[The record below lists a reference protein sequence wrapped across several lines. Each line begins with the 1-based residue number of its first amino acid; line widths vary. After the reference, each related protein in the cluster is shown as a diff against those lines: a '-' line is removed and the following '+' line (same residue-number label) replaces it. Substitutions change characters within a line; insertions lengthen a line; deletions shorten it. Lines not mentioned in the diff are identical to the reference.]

1 MNRRWHREWPR
12 GWRGLLRFWLS
23 VGVVFVLLTV
33 TMVTRG
39 LSALPLPWSDPGTWQ
54 RWGGH
59 LPQAGEAVTIPA
71 GQRVLLDVSP
81 PPLASLTVQGELSA
95 ADTPLTLKVGT
106 VRVEGQVHLGS
117 ARHPLTH
124 RVEVVLGRDAQ
135 LPATTGPEPDGTLM
149 VVAGGQLELR
159 GQERLPW
166 THLDASAAAGDRAL
180 HLATPADWQPGDH
193 LALAPSGFDPE
204 QAEKITL
211 AAVTEGGRTL
221 TLTAPLRFSHHGE
234 VTRGIDERAEV
245 GLLTHN
251 LLIRGSDDSAAVGRA
266 GGVMDTRGGTLQ
278 ISDAEFTALGERG
291 VLGRYPVHFHL
302 AGDAQGS
309 FVQRS
314 SIHHTFNRCVTLH
327 GTQHVRL
334 AQNVTYDDVGHCF
347 FLEDGN
353 ERQNLLE
360 GNLALLA
367 RPAPPGDAILESD
380 LQPSLYWISNP
391 DNVLHGNVAAG
402 AAHSGFWY
410 NLLEHGSGPGASEA
424 LWPRRTE
431 LGGFYGNVSHSN
443 TYNGLFVD
451 NLKNPPG
458 VLAPPNYEPPALA
471 VFRDLTAYKNR
482 RRGVWLRGR
491 NMLVTGAR
499 LADNAI
505 GATFAAADTA
515 LSDSVVVGETDN
527 LTGPPKPDEPGTPL
541 RGFEFYDGPVQVRG
555 VRFENFQ
562 SDGQRQAGALGALR
576 FSPFF
581 THPQSSAS
589 ALSFVNAQPVLLE
602 AHPLRPRPGN
612 DDQGTDG
619 YRNTVFLDQDGSVTG
634 TPGTSVTLDTPWFG
648 GPDCTAHPAWG
659 ALSCPGLF
667 GSVFVA
673 NMDARPAPLGRLVLT
688 RPDGAALTLLGNP
701 RDGVNTSFQANL
713 RAGGPYRAKLTG
725 PLPQHLRVSLH
736 HLASGESVLLDLPG
750 VPAGVQLTTGRD
762 APAALPLSAD
772 RASFEAGADDS
783 AWLEGHT
790 LHLRL
795 VSRIQGRSAFG
806 VLDIRQTP
814 AAANPAEADAAT
826 P

>member
-1 MNRRWHREWPR
+1 MNLRRRSP
-12 GWRGLLRFWLS
+12 LRFWLS
-23 VGVVFVLLTV
+23 VSVVCSLLTV
-33 TMVTRG
+33 TMVTRS
-39 LSALPLPWSDPGTWQ
+39 LSALPSPWSDPATWQ

-59 LPQAGEAVTIPA
+59 LPQAGEAVVIPA
-71 GQRVLLDVSP
+71 GQRVLLDMSP
-81 PPLASLTVQGELSA
+81 PPLASLTVQGELST
-95 ADTPLTLKVGT
+95 ADTPVTLKVGA
-106 VRVEGQVHLGS
+106 VRVEGQMYLGS
-117 ARHPLTH
+117 VQHPLTR
-124 RVEVVLGRDAQ
+124 RVEVMLGQDAQ
-135 LPATTGPEPDGTLM
+135 IPASSPEPDGTLM
-149 VVAGGQLELR
+149 VVAGGHLELR

-166 THLDASAAAGDRAL
+166 THLDVSAAAGDTRL
-180 HLATPADWQPGDH
+180 HLATSVDWQPGDH
-193 LALAPSGFDPE
+193 LALAPSGFSPE
-204 QAEKITL
+204 EAEEVVL
-211 AAVTEGGRTL
+211 AAVTEGGRAL
-221 TLTAPLRFSHHGE
+221 TLAAPLRFPHYGE

-251 LLIRGSDDSAAVGRA
+251 LLIRGSDDAAALGRA

-278 ISDAEFTALGERG
+278 ISDAEFTMLGERG
-291 VLGRYPVHFHL
+291 VLGRYPIHFHL

-327 GTQHVRL
+327 GTQRVRL
-334 AQNVTYDDVGHCF
+334 AQNVTYDDLGHCF

-367 RPAPPGDAILESD
+367 RPAAPQDAILESD

-410 NLLEHGSGPGASEA
+410 NLLEHGSGPGAHAS
-424 LWPRRTE
+424 LWPRRTA

-443 TYNGLFVD
+443 TFNGLFVD

-515 LSDSVVVGETDN
+515 LSRSVVVGETGN
-527 LTGPPKPDEPGTPL
+527 LTGPPKPDEASTPL

-555 VRFENFQ
+555 VRFENFKPT
-562 SDGQRQAGALGALR
+562 GQRQAGALGALR

-589 ALSFVNAQPVLLE
+589 GLSFVNAQSVLLE
-602 AHPLRPRPGN
+602 AHPLRIQRGN

-634 TPGTSVTLDTPWFG
+634 TPGSSVTLDTPWFG
-648 GPDCTAHPAWG
+648 GPTCTAHPAWG
-659 ALSCPGLF
+659 ALSCPELF
-667 GSVFVA
+667 GSVFFA
-673 NMDARPAPLGRLVLT
+673 DMDAQPVSLGPLVLT
-688 RPDGAALTLLGNP
+688 RPNGAELTLLGNP
-701 RDGVNTSFQANL
+701 RDGVNTTFQANL
-713 RAGGPYRAKLTG
+713 RAGGPYQASLTG
-725 PLPQHLRVSLH
+725 HLPQHLRVSLH
-736 HLASGESVLLDLPG
+736 HLVSGESVLLDLNGIPG
-750 VPAGVQLTTGRD
+750 NVQLTTGRD

-772 RASFEAGADDS
+772 RASFEADTDDA

-795 VSRIQGRSAFG
+795 VSRIQGKSAFS
-806 VLDIRQTP
+806 VLDIRQVVQ
-814 AAANPAEADAAT
+814 AAT
-826 P
+826 TTP

>member
-1 MNRRWHREWPR
+1 MNRRRR
-12 GWRGLLRFWLS
+12 GPLRLWLS
-23 VGVVFVLLTV
+23 VGAVCGLLTATLV
-33 TMVTRG
+33 TYS
-39 LSALPLPWSDPGTWQ
+39 LSAQPLPWSDPATWQ
-54 RWGGH
+54 RWGGQ
-59 LPQAGEAVTIPA
+59 LPQAGEAVVIPA

-95 ADTPLTLKVGT
+95 ADTPLTLRVGT

-117 ARHPLTH
+117 ARHPLTR
-124 RVEVVLGRDAQ
+124 RVEVVLGQDPQIAAAQ
-135 LPATTGPEPDGTLM
+135 ITADSSATRPDPDGTMM

-166 THLDASAAAGDRAL
+166 THLDASAAAGDLSL
-180 HLATPADWQPGDH
+180 HLATSADWQPGDH
-193 LALAPSGFDPE
+193 LALAPSGFDPGE
-204 QAEKITL
+204 AEEVTL

-221 TLTAPLRFSHHGE
+221 TLSAPLRFLHYGE

-251 LLIRGSDDSAAVGRA
+251 LLIRGSDGAAALGRA
-266 GGVMDTRGGTLQ
+266 GGVMATQGGTLQ

-314 SIHHTFNRCVTLH
+314 SVHHSFNRCITLH

-367 RPAPPGDAILESD
+367 RPAAPGDAILESD

-410 NLLEHGSGPGASEA
+410 NLLEHGSGPGASAA
-424 LWPRRTE
+424 LWPRRTA

-451 NLKNPPG
+451 NLRNPPG
-458 VLAPPNYEPPALA
+458 VLAPPNYEPPVLA
-471 VFRDLTAYKNR
+471 VFRDVTAYKNR

-491 NMLVTGAR
+491 NMLVSSAR

-515 LSDSVVVGETDN
+515 LSSSVVVGETDN
-527 LTGPPKPDEPGTPL
+527 HSGPPKPDEPGTPL

-562 SDGQRQAGALGALR
+562 PDAQRQAGALGALR

-589 ALSFVNAQPVLLE
+589 GLSFVNAQPVLLE
-602 AHPLRPRPGN
+602 AHPLHQNGNDDRGN
-612 DDQGTDG
+612 DDQGSDG

-648 GPDCTAHPAWG
+648 GPDCTPHTDWG
-659 ALSCPGLF
+659 ALSCPGVF
-667 GSVFVA
+667 GSVFMA
-673 NMDARPAPLGRLVLT
+673 NMDARPAALGPLVLT

-713 RAGGPYRAKLTG
+713 RAGGPYRIGVTG
-725 PLPQHLRVSLH
+725 RLPQHLRVSLH
-736 HLASGESVLLDLPG
+736 HLENGVSVLLDLPG
-750 VPAGVQLTTGRD
+750 VAANVQLTTGRD

-772 RASFEAGADDS
+772 RASFEADADDA
-783 AWLEGHT
+783 AWLDGHT
-790 LHLRL
+790 LHLKL
-795 VSRIQGRSAFG
+795 VSRRQGRSAFS
-806 VLDIRQTP
+806 VLDIRQGSPTANATTP
-814 AAANPAEADAAT
+814 
-826 P
+826 